1 MNPKDLL
8 LALDCSLRWTN
19 AAVMRDGNVLASEQL
34 DIGRRQ
40 AAELPAV
47 AERVL
52 KDAGGELNDIGL
64 IAVTTGPGYFTG
76 LRVGAAWAAALAY
89 GLRIEIVPVS
99 TLRMLAYSHLL
110 EAHPVLSMVYAG
122 HGFVY
127 AASFG
132 CDTDLPPGEYTGTA
146 LEERLNGRKDIAI
159 VSDDPDR
166 ACNAIDWRRS
176 VAQVLPDA
184 ATVARIANSDRN
196 AAISPMELRI
206 SYHRA
211 PQGYISPIA

>member
-1 MNPKDLL
+1 MKDLL

-19 AAVMRDGNVLASEQL
+19 AAVFRDGNVLASERL

-40 AAELPAV
+40 AAELPAT
-47 AERVL
+47 AERAL
-52 KDAGGELNDIGL
+52 RHAGGVLNDVGT

-89 GLRIEIVPVS
+89 GLKIEIVPVS
-99 TLRMLAYSHLL
+99 TLRMLAYSHIL
-110 EAHPVLSMVYAG
+110 EARPVLSVVYAG

-132 CDTDLPPGEYTGTA
+132 CDNDLPAGEYTGIA
-146 LEERLNGRKDIAI
+146 LEERLNGRQDILI
-159 VSDDPDR
+159 VSDDPER
-166 ACNAIDWRRS
+166 ACSAIDLKRP
-176 VAQVLPDA
+176 VVQTLPDA
-184 ATVARIANSDRN
+184 AIVARIADSDRG
-196 AAISPMELRI
+196 AAIPPMALRI

-211 PQGYISPIA
+211 PQGYIAPAL